1 MIKMRKRSEKKNEG
15 TNLSTWIKSKR
26 YFSSDYFIVSESI
39 NRLSFSEKLT
49 LYQQRHSEDL
59 KLTIQN
65 LLPTYYG
72 N

>member
-1 MIKMRKRSEKKNEG
+1 MKAQIEHMDKEQKV
-15 TNLSTWIKSKR
+15 
-26 YFSSDYFIVSESI
+26 FQFYFIVSESI

-49 LYQQRHSEDL
+49 LYQQRHSDDL